1 MMVRELP
8 VVGKILPIHHQ
19 YHRLW
24 PRLSL
29 PWSMPPLIIL
39 ASCAKWLAIS
49 SNNTKEELLLKDRL
63 KQHIW
68 NSLRFDPRSSSKQK
82 NL

>member
-1 MMVRELP
+1 MVGR
-8 VVGKILPIHHQ
+8 ILLTRHL

-29 PWSMPPLIIL
+29 PWSMAPLIIH
-39 ASCAKWLAIS
+39 ACCVKWRAIS
-49 SNNTKEELLLKDRL
+49 SNSTEAELLRKDL
-63 KQHIW
+63 EILHIW